1 MIGSSCIHA
10 LLWKLIKYGQELGPT
25 LSPTAQQLNNHSS
38 PVKVSSVHQMADK
51 LWEMS
56 WSFQYSE
63 VGGSG
68 DTDFS
73 TSGTLSSHQLSNAE
87 QNFPSLWVSFYTF
100 RLITYSSTLLEILV
114 AVLVINVTAMQLW
127 SFSLLQKKKKRSM
140 QFVHLHARDSDFCL
154 SCLAASHMRRA
165 LHKENSS
172 HTQSSS
178 SICSVLSLP
187 MSGNY
192 HLDSCIILLVLL
204 HCEWGKR
211 QASI

>member
-127 SFSLLQKKKKRSM
+127 SFSLLQKKKKKYA
-140 QFVHLHARDSDFCL
+140 VCA
-154 SCLAASHMRRA
+154 LACKGLWFLPVMPCSFPYAKSLAQREFKPHTV
-165 LHKENSS
+165 LIINLFSS
-172 HTQSSS
+172 FPAN
-178 SICSVLSLP
+178 V
-187 MSGNY
+187 
-192 HLDSCIILLVLL
+192 
-204 HCEWGKR
+204 W
-211 QASI
+211 

>member
-100 RLITYSSTLLEILV
+100 RLIKYSSTLLEILV
-114 AVLVINVTAMQLW
+114 AVLVINMIAMQLW
-127 SFSLLQKKKKRSM
+127 SFPLLQKKKKKVCSLCTCM
-140 QFVHLHARDSDFCL
+140 QGTLIFACHALQLPICEEPCTKRIQATHSPHHQSVQFFLCQCL
-154 SCLAASHMRRA
+154 VI
-165 LHKENSS
+165 
-172 HTQSSS
+172 T
-178 SICSVLSLP
+178 I
-187 MSGNY
+187 
-192 HLDSCIILLVLL
+192 
-204 HCEWGKR
+204 
-211 QASI
+211 

>member
-51 LWEMS
+51 LWEVS

-100 RLITYSSTLLEILV
+100 RLIKYSSTLLEILV
-114 AVLVINVTAMQLW
+114 AVLVINMIAMQLW
-127 SFSLLQKKKKRSM
+127 SFPLLQKKKKKKVCSLCTCM
-140 QFVHLHARDSDFCL
+140 QGRRLWYLPVMPCSFPYVKS
-154 SCLAASHMRRA
+154 LAQREFKPHTV
-165 LHKENSS
+165 LIINLFSS
-172 HTQSSS
+172 FSAN
-178 SICSVLSLP
+178 V
-187 MSGNY
+187 
-192 HLDSCIILLVLL
+192 
-204 HCEWGKR
+204 W
-211 QASI
+211 

>member
-127 SFSLLQKKKKRSM
+127 SFSLLQKKKKKYAVCALACKGLLIFACHALQLPICEEPCTKRIQATHSPHHQSV
-140 QFVHLHARDSDFCL
+140 QFFPCQCL
-154 SCLAASHMRRA
+154 VI
-165 LHKENSS
+165 
-172 HTQSSS
+172 T
-178 SICSVLSLP
+178 I
-187 MSGNY
+187 
-192 HLDSCIILLVLL
+192 
-204 HCEWGKR
+204 
-211 QASI
+211 